1 MKKLMTTPFG
11 TFLKGFIAS
20 MLALWM
26 AEKNLFS
33 FDIEMV
39 KKIAGAALFANL
51 PVIINALNP
60 KYTLYGKGKVNN
72 EDQGDDDL
80 SNKSGLVT
88 ALIFFIALTALV
100 SACNP

>member
-1 MKKLMTTPFG
+1 MKKIMTTPFG

-33 FDIEMV
+33 FDLEMV

-60 KYTLYGKGKVNN
+60 KYTLYGKGSKDAN
-72 EDQGDDDL
+72 DKDD
-80 SNKSGLVT
+80 SGISSASGLVT